1 MIDILGVNKLNGV
14 RTRGRL
20 VLVDLAGS
28 ERLDKSGAVGS
39 RMKEAQNINKY
50 GQGGEGRVATVG
62 VQSGRAVDA
71 EGCVFV
77 HAQVRAGGGG
87 GPCTSMGCPGG
98 RLGHGMRK

>member
-1 MIDILGVNKLNGV
+1 MLLIDIVGVNKLNGV

-50 GQGGEGRVATVG
+50 VAWRDVVWFAGLGVGRG
-62 VQSGRAVDA
+62 
-71 EGCVFV
+71 
-77 HAQVRAGGGG
+77 
-87 GPCTSMGCPGG
+87 
-98 RLGHGMRK
+98 

>member
-1 MIDILGVNKLNGV
+1 LRPDPAQFSLLLIDIVGVNKLNGV

-50 GQGGEGRVATVG
+50 VAWRDVVWFAGLGVGRG
-62 VQSGRAVDA
+62 
-71 EGCVFV
+71 
-77 HAQVRAGGGG
+77 
-87 GPCTSMGCPGG
+87 
-98 RLGHGMRK
+98 